1 MLCSAQIIKRHG
13 GNMEERIQNCLVLV
27 TMWGWLALGITMFAL
42 AMIYG
47 PALVRE
53 VAAIIALIEGALLW
67 HAKVLCGGLKPLLL
81 LQDLQEE

>member
-1 MLCSAQIIKRHG
+1 MLCADNKITG
-13 GNMEERIQNCLVLV
+13 GNMEKRILNWMVV
-27 TMWGWLALGITMFAL
+27 GTMLGWLAIGLTMFVL

-53 VAAIIALIEGALLW
+53 VAAIIALIVGAMLW